1 MSIMNSNSF
10 IGQIDLMA
18 LISAQFRQV
27 DGQECIVIP
36 VNANPAIFM
45 SQART
50 GQPKAMLD
58 VFIRETSN
66 NQYGNTHFV
75 KANVGKANRERFGI
89 SKEEL
94 GKYSPIIG
102 NIRPYDTAASQKKVE
117 PSVNEYDDLP
127 PDSFKGF

>member
-1 MSIMNSNSF
+1 MTIMNSNSF

-18 LISAQFRQV
+18 LISVQFRQV

-127 PDSFKGF
+127 PDTFKGF

>member
-1 MSIMNSNSF
+1 MNSNSF
-10 IGQIDLMA
+10 ISQIDLMA

-27 DGQECIVIP
+27 DGQDCIVIP

>member
-1 MSIMNSNSF
+1 MNSNSF

-50 GQPKAMLD
+50 GHPKAMLD

-117 PSVNEYDDLP
+117 SSVNEYDDLP
-127 PDSFKGF
+127 PDTFKGF

>member
-1 MSIMNSNSF
+1 MNSNSF

-18 LISAQFRQV
+18 LLGAQYTQV
-27 DGQECIVIP
+27 NGQECIVIP

-102 NIRPYDTAASQKKVE
+102 NIRPYEASPVSKKAE
-117 PSVNEYDDLP
+117 STSDFDDLP
-127 PDSFKGF
+127 PDTFKGF

>member
-1 MSIMNSNSF
+1 MNSNSF

-66 NQYGNTHFV
+66 NRYGNTHFV

-94 GKYSPIIG
+94 GKFSPIIG
-102 NIRPYDTAASQKKVE
+102 NIRPYDTPAPQTKVE
-117 PSVNEYDDLP
+117 TSVDEDDDLP
-127 PDSFKGF
+127 PDTFKGF

>member
-1 MSIMNSNSF
+1 MNSNSF

-117 PSVNEYDDLP
+117 SSVNEYDDLP
-127 PDSFKGF
+127 PDTFKGF

>member
-1 MSIMNSNSF
+1 MSSNSF

-18 LISAQFRQV
+18 LINAKYTVV

-36 VNANPAIFM
+36 VNANPAIYM

-58 VFIRETSN
+58 IFIRETSN

-75 KANVGKANRERFGI
+75 KANVGKANRERYGI

-102 NIRPYDTAASQKKVE
+102 NIRPSEGTSSTKKAE
-117 PSVNEYDDLP
+117 SSSDFDDLP
-127 PDSFKGF
+127 PDTFKGF

>member
-1 MSIMNSNSF
+1 MTTMNSNSF

-18 LISAQFRQV
+18 LIAAQYTVV

-36 VNANPAIFM
+36 ANANPAIYM
-45 SQART
+45 SQTRS

-89 SKEEL
+89 SKDEL

-102 NIRPYDTAASQKKVE
+102 NIRPYDTPAPQKKVE
-117 PSVNEYDDLP
+117 TSVDEDDDLP
-127 PDSFKGF
+127 PDTFKGF

>member
-1 MSIMNSNSF
+1 MSNSF

-18 LISAQFRQV
+18 LIAAQFTIV

-36 VNANPAIFM
+36 VKANPAIYM
-45 SQART
+45 SQNRT

-58 VFIRETSN
+58 IFIRETSN

-75 KANVGKANRERFGI
+75 KANVGKANRERYGI

-102 NIRPYDTAASQKKVE
+102 NIRPSEGSAPQKREESASD
-117 PSVNEYDDLP
+117 YDDLP
-127 PDSFKGF
+127 PDTFKGF

>member
-1 MSIMNSNSF
+1 MNSNSF

-18 LISAQFRQV
+18 LIAAQYTVV

-36 VNANPAIFM
+36 VNANPAIYM
-45 SQART
+45 SQTRS

-102 NIRPYDTAASQKKVE
+102 NIRPYESGSSQKRTETSPQVD
-117 PSVNEYDDLP
+117 DDLP
-127 PDSFKGF
+127 PDTFKGF

>member
-1 MSIMNSNSF
+1 MNSNSF

-18 LISAQFRQV
+18 LIATQYTVV

-89 SKEEL
+89 SKDEL

-117 PSVNEYDDLP
+117 SSMNEDDDLP
-127 PDSFKGF
+127 PDTFKGF

>member
-1 MSIMNSNSF
+1 MNSNSF

-27 DGQECIVIP
+27 DGQDCIVIP

-117 PSVNEYDDLP
+117 SSVNEYDDLP

>member
-1 MSIMNSNSF
+1 MNSNSF

-18 LISAQFRQV
+18 LIAAQYTVV

-36 VNANPAIFM
+36 VNANPAIYM
-45 SQART
+45 SQTRS

-75 KANVGKANRERFGI
+75 KANVGQANRERFGI
-89 SKEEL
+89 SKDEL

-102 NIRPYDTAASQKKVE
+102 NIRP
-117 PSVNEYDDLP
+117 
-127 PDSFKGF
+127 

>member
-1 MSIMNSNSF
+1 MNSNSF

-18 LISAQFRQV
+18 LIATQYTVV

-102 NIRPYDTAASQKKVE
+102 NIRPYDAAAPQKKVE
-117 PSVNEYDDLP
+117 PSVNEDDDLP
-127 PDSFKGF
+127 PVTFKGF

>member
-1 MSIMNSNSF
+1 MTIMNSNSF

-18 LISAQFRQV
+18 LISAQFCQV

-127 PDSFKGF
+127 PDTFKGF

>member
-1 MSIMNSNSF
+1 MNSNSF

-27 DGQECIVIP
+27 DGQDCIVIP

-102 NIRPYDTAASQKKVE
+102 NIRPYDTASSQKKVE

-127 PDSFKGF
+127 PDTFKGF

>member
-1 MSIMNSNSF
+1 MNSNSF

-117 PSVNEYDDLP
+117 PSVNEDDDLP

>member
-1 MSIMNSNSF
+1 MTIMNSNSF

-36 VNANPAIFM
+36 VHANPAIFM

-117 PSVNEYDDLP
+117 SSVNEDDDLP
-127 PDSFKGF
+127 PDTFKGF

>member
-1 MSIMNSNSF
+1 MNSNSF

-27 DGQECIVIP
+27 DGQDCIVIP

-102 NIRPYDTAASQKKVE
+102 NIRPYDTAASHKKVE
-117 PSVNEYDDLP
+117 SSVNEYDDLP

>member
-1 MSIMNSNSF
+1 MTIMNSNSF

-18 LISAQFRQV
+18 LIGAQYTQV
-27 DGQECIVIP
+27 NGQDCIVIP
-36 VNANPAIFM
+36 VNSNPAIYM

-102 NIRPYDTAASQKKVE
+102 NIRPYEASPVSKKAE
-117 PSVNEYDDLP
+117 STSDFDDLP
-127 PDSFKGF
+127 PDTFKGF

>member
-1 MSIMNSNSF
+1 MNSNSF

-27 DGQECIVIP
+27 DGQDCIVIP

>member
-1 MSIMNSNSF
+1 MNSNSF

-18 LISAQFRQV
+18 LIAAQYTVV

-36 VNANPAIFM
+36 VNANPAIYM
-45 SQART
+45 SQTRS

-75 KANVGKANRERFGI
+75 KANVDKANRERFGI
-89 SKEEL
+89 SNEEL

-102 NIRPYDTAASQKKVE
+102 NIRPYEALPVSKKAE
-117 PSVNEYDDLP
+117 SPSDFDDLP
-127 PDSFKGF
+127 PDTFKGF